1 MKMKVN
7 MEKTKHTNNF
17 VLGLDVSTK
26 TIGIALFED
35 FGNKGVLRL
44 LHHVTPVVKPKPTN
58 KMQELFEKATIFEEE
73 FLKKYKDIGINKVV
87 IEEPLLRSNNVNTVA
102 TLLRFNGII
111 SRAVYDIL
119 GVIPEYISSYDSR
132 AYAYPEL
139 MQIRKVNK
147 KGEPYSEK
155 ELSKAKPVLF
165 GDYDYEI
172 DKKMVIWEKVS
183 ELEPQ
188 IVWLVDKKQ
197 KLKKENYDMTDAY
210 TCIRAVMNR
219 DNIWL

>member
-1 MKMKVN
+1 MDKN
-7 MEKTKHTNNF
+7 NHTNNF

-35 FGNKGVLRL
+35 YGNRGTLRL
-44 LHHVTPVVKPKPTN
+44 LHHVTPVVKPKPEN
-58 KMQELFEKATIFEEE
+58 KMQELFEKVRIFEEE
-73 FLKKYKDIGINKVV
+73 FLTKYKNMGITKVV

-102 TLLRFNGII
+102 TLLRFNGMI

-119 GVIPEYISSYDSR
+119 GIIPEYISSYDSR
-132 AYAYPEL
+132 AYAFPEL

-147 KGEPYSEK
+147 KGEKYSEK
-155 ELSKAKPVLF
+155 ELAKAKPVLF

-172 DKKMVIWEKVS
+172 DKKTVIWEKVS

-197 KLKKENYDMTDAY
+197 KLKKENYDMCDSYACCLGY
-210 TCIRAVMNR
+210 MNKIGEWG
-219 DNIWL
+219 NV

>member
-1 MKMKVN
+1 
-7 MEKTKHTNNF
+7 MEKIEHTNNF

-35 FGNKGVLRL
+35 FGNYGALRL
-44 LHHVTPVVKPKPTN
+44 LHHVTPIVKPKPEN
-58 KMQELFEKATIFEEE
+58 KMQELFEKAIIFEDE
-73 FLKKYKDIGINKVV
+73 FLKKYKDIGITKVV

-119 GVIPEYISSYDSR
+119 GIIPEYISSYDSR
-132 AYAYPEL
+132 AHAYPEL

-147 KGEPYSEK
+147 KGEAYSEK
-155 ELSKAKPVLF
+155 DLTKAKPVLF

-197 KLKKENYDMTDAY
+197 KLKKENFDMSDSY
-210 TCIRAVMNR
+210 SAVLGYMHKEGF
-219 DNIWL
+219 WLPKTI

>member
-1 MKMKVN
+1 
-7 MEKTKHTNNF
+7 MEKIEHTNKF
-17 VLGLDVSTK
+17 VLGLDISTK

-35 FGNKGVLRL
+35 FGNHGTLRL
-44 LHHVTPVVKPKPTN
+44 LHHVTPIVKPKPES
-58 KMQELFEKATIFEEE
+58 KMQELFDKAIIFEED
-73 FLKKYKDIGINKVV
+73 FLKKYRDIGISKVV

-111 SRAVYDIL
+111 SRAIYDIL
-119 GVIPEYISSYDSR
+119 GIIPEYISSYDSR

-147 KGEPYSEK
+147 KGEQYSEK
-155 ELSKAKPVLF
+155 DLSKARPVLF
-165 GDYDYEI
+165 GDYDYEA

-197 KLKKENYDMTDAY
+197 KLKKENFDMSDGY
-210 TCIRAVMNR
+210 SAVLGYMHKEGF
-219 DNIWL
+219 WLPKTT

>member
-1 MKMKVN
+1 
-7 MEKTKHTNNF
+7 MEKIEHTNKF
-17 VLGLDVSTK
+17 VLGLDISTK

-35 FGNKGVLRL
+35 FGNHGALRL
-44 LHHVTPVVKPKPTN
+44 LHHVTPVVKPKPES

-73 FLKKYKDIGINKVV
+73 FLKKYKDIGITKVV

-119 GVIPEYISSYDSR
+119 GIIPEYISSYDSR
-132 AYAYPEL
+132 ACAYPEL

-147 KGEPYSEK
+147 KGEAYSDK
-155 ELSKAKPVLF
+155 DLSKAKPVLF
-165 GDYDYEI
+165 GEYDYEI

-197 KLKKENYDMTDAY
+197 KLKKENFDMTDAY

-219 DNIWL
+219 DNLWK

>member
-1 MKMKVN
+1 MDKN
-7 MEKTKHTNNF
+7 NHTNNF

-35 FGNKGVLRL
+35 YGNRGTLRL
-44 LHHVTPVVKPKPTN
+44 LHHVTPVVKPKPES
-58 KMQELFEKATIFEEE
+58 KMQELFEKAKIFEEE
-73 FLKKYKDIGINKVV
+73 FLINYKNIGITRVV

-119 GVIPEYISSYDSR
+119 GIIPEYISSYDSR
-132 AYAYPEL
+132 AYAFPEL

-147 KGEPYSEK
+147 KGEEYSEK

-197 KLKKENYDMTDAY
+197 KLKKENFDMTDAY
-210 TCIRAVMNR
+210 SCIRAVMQR
-219 DNIWL
+219 DNLWP

>member
-1 MKMKVN
+1 
-7 MEKTKHTNNF
+7 MENTKHTNNF

-35 FGNKGVLRL
+35 FGDHGTLRL
-44 LHHVTPVVKPKPTN
+44 LHHVTPVVKPKPTS
-58 KMQELFEKATIFEEE
+58 KMQELFEKAKIFEDE
-73 FLKKYKDIGINKVV
+73 FLKKYENININRVV

-139 MQIRKVNK
+139 MQIRTHNK
-147 KGEPYSEK
+147 KNEPYTPK
-155 ELSKAKPVLF
+155 ELARNKPVLF
-165 GDYDYEI
+165 GGYEWEI
-172 DKKMVIWEKVS
+172 DKKLVIWEKVS

-188 IVWLVDKKQ
+188 IVWLHDKSQ
-197 KLKKENYDMTDAY
+197 KLKKENFDMTDAY
-210 TCIRAVMNR
+210 TCVRASMLK
-219 DNIWL
+219 DKLWK

>member
-1 MKMKVN
+1 

-35 FGNKGVLRL
+35 FGDHGALRL
-44 LHHVTPVVKPKPTN
+44 LHHVTPMVKPKPES

-73 FLKKYKDIGINKVV
+73 FLKKYENIGIKKVV

-111 SRAVYDIL
+111 SRSVYNIL
-119 GVIPEYISSYDSR
+119 GIIPEYISSYDSR
-132 AYAYPEL
+132 AYAYPDL
-139 MQIRKVNK
+139 MQIRTHNK
-147 KGEPYSEK
+147 KNEPYTEK
-155 ELSKAKPVLF
+155 ELARNKPVLF
-165 GDYDYEI
+165 GCYEWEI
-172 DKKMVIWEKVS
+172 DKKLVIWEKVC

-188 IVWLVDKKQ
+188 IVWLHDKNQ
-197 KLKKENYDMTDAY
+197 KLKKENFDMTDAY
-210 TCIRAVMNR
+210 TCIRAVMSR
-219 DNIWL
+219 DNLWK

>member
-1 MKMKVN
+1 

-35 FGNKGVLRL
+35 FGDHGALRL
-44 LHHVTPVVKPKPTN
+44 LHHVTPVVKPKPEN
-58 KMQELFEKATIFEEE
+58 KMQELFEKAIIFEEE
-73 FLKKYKDIGINKVV
+73 FLKKHKDFNITKVI

-111 SRAVYDIL
+111 SRSVYDIL

-139 MQIRKVNK
+139 MAIRTHNK
-147 KGEPYSEK
+147 KNEPYTEK
-155 ELSKAKPVLF
+155 EIAKHKPVLF
-165 GDYDYEI
+165 GAYDWEI
-172 DKKMVIWEKVS
+172 DKKMVVWEKVS

-188 IVWLVDKKQ
+188 IVWLVDKNQ
-197 KLKKENYDMTDAY
+197 KLKKENFDMCDAY
-210 TCIRAVMNR
+210 TCCLAYMYKTNL
-219 DNIWL
+219 WKP

>member
-1 MKMKVN
+1 MDKN
-7 MEKTKHTNNF
+7 NHTNNF

-35 FGNKGVLRL
+35 YGNRGTLRL
-44 LHHVTPVVKPKPTN
+44 LHHVTPMVKPKPES
-58 KMQELFEKATIFEEE
+58 KMQELFEKAKIFEEE
-73 FLKKYKDIGINKVV
+73 FLINYKNIGITRVV

-102 TLLRFNGII
+102 TLLRFNGMI
-111 SRAVYDIL
+111 SRSVYDIL
-119 GVIPEYISSYDSR
+119 GIIPEYISSYDSR
-132 AYAYPEL
+132 AYAFPEL

-197 KLKKENYDMTDAY
+197 KLKKENFDMTDSY
-210 TCIRAVMNR
+210 CCIRAVMQR
-219 DNIWL
+219 DNLWP

>member
-1 MKMKVN
+1 MDKN
-7 MEKTKHTNNF
+7 NHTNNF

-35 FGNKGVLRL
+35 YGNRGTLRL
-44 LHHVTPVVKPKPTN
+44 LHHVTPVVKPKPES
-58 KMQELFEKATIFEEE
+58 KMQELFEKAKIFEEE
-73 FLKKYKDIGINKVV
+73 FLINYKNIGISRVV

-119 GVIPEYISSYDSR
+119 GIIPEYISSYDSR
-132 AYAYPEL
+132 AYAFPEL

-147 KGEPYSEK
+147 KGEEYSEK

-197 KLKKENYDMTDAY
+197 KLKKENFDMTDAY
-210 TCIRAVMNR
+210 SCIRAVMQR
-219 DNIWL
+219 DNLWP

>member
-1 MKMKVN
+1 
-7 MEKTKHTNNF
+7 MEKTNHTNKF
-17 VLGLDVSTK
+17 VLGLDISTK

-35 FGNKGVLRL
+35 FGNHGALRL
-44 LHHVTPVVKPKPTN
+44 LHHVTPVVKPKPES

-73 FLKKYKDIGINKVV
+73 FLKKYKDIGITKVV

-119 GVIPEYISSYDSR
+119 GIIPEYVSSYDSR

-147 KGEPYSEK
+147 KGEAYSDK
-155 ELSKAKPVLF
+155 DLSKAKPVLF
-165 GDYDYEI
+165 GDYDYEV
-172 DKKMVIWEKVS
+172 DKKMIIWEKVS

-197 KLKKENYDMTDAY
+197 KLKKENFDMTDAY

-219 DNIWL
+219 DNLWN

>member
-1 MKMKVN
+1 
-7 MEKTKHTNNF
+7 MEKIEHTDKF
-17 VLGLDVSTK
+17 VLGLDISTK

-35 FGNKGVLRL
+35 FGNHGTLRL
-44 LHHVTPVVKPKPTN
+44 LHHVTPIVKPKPTN
-58 KMQELFEKATIFEEE
+58 KMEELFEKARIFEEE
-73 FLKKYKDIGINKVV
+73 FLKKYKDIGITKVI

-111 SRAVYDIL
+111 SRAIYDIL
-119 GVIPEYISSYDSR
+119 GIIPEYISSYESR
-132 AYAYPEL
+132 AYGFPEL

-147 KGEPYSEK
+147 KGESYNEK
-155 ELSKAKPVLF
+155 DLSKAKPVLF
-165 GDYDYEI
+165 GGYDYEA

-197 KLKKENYDMTDAY
+197 KLKKENFDMSDSY
-210 TCIRAVMNR
+210 SAVLGYMYKEGF
-219 DNIWL
+219 WLPKTI

>member
-1 MKMKVN
+1 
-7 MEKTKHTNNF
+7 MEKSNKTNNF

-35 FGNKGVLRL
+35 FGNHGALRL
-44 LHHVTPVVKPKPTN
+44 LHHVTPVVKPKPES

-73 FLKKYKDIGINKVV
+73 FLKKYKNIGISRVV

-111 SRAVYDIL
+111 SRSVYDIL
-119 GVIPEYISSYDSR
+119 GIIPEYISSYDSR

-165 GDYDYEI
+165 GEYDYEI
-172 DKKMVIWEKVS
+172 DKKMVVWEKVS

-197 KLKKENYDMTDAY
+197 KLKKENFDMTDAY

-219 DNIWL
+219 DNLWS

>member
-1 MKMKVN
+1 
-7 MEKTKHTNNF
+7 MENNKF
-17 VLGLDVSTK
+17 VLGLDISTK

-35 FGNKGVLRL
+35 FGNHGTLRL
-44 LHHVTPVVKPKPTN
+44 LHHVTPVVKPKPEN
-58 KMQELFEKATIFEEE
+58 KMQELFEKAKIFEDE
-73 FLKKYKDIGINKVV
+73 FLNKYKNMNITRVV

-119 GVIPEYISSYDSR
+119 GIIPEYISSYDSR

-139 MQIRKVNK
+139 MQIRKFNK
-147 KGEPYSEK
+147 KGEAYNEK
-155 ELSKAKPVLF
+155 ELTKAKPVLF

-172 DKKMVIWEKVS
+172 DKKMVVWEKVS

-197 KLKKENYDMTDAY
+197 KLKKENFDMCDSY
-210 TCIRAVMNR
+210 SCVRAVMLR
-219 DNIWL
+219 DGFWVL

>member
-1 MKMKVN
+1 
-7 MEKTKHTNNF
+7 MEKVKHTNNF

-35 FGNKGVLRL
+35 FGDKGVLRL
-44 LHHVTPVVKPKPTN
+44 LHHVTPVVKPKPLS
-58 KMQELFEKATIFEEE
+58 KMQELFEKVTIFEEE
-73 FLKKYKDIGINKVV
+73 FLKKYKDIGITKVV

-111 SRAVYDIL
+111 SRSVYDIL

-139 MQIRKVNK
+139 MQIRKLNK

-219 DNIWL
+219 DNIWS

>member
-1 MKMKVN
+1 
-7 MEKTKHTNNF
+7 MEKVKHTNNF

-35 FGNKGVLRL
+35 FGDKGVLRL
-44 LHHVTPVVKPKPTN
+44 LHHVTPVVKPKPLS

-73 FLKKYKDIGINKVV
+73 FLKKYKDIGITKVV

-111 SRAVYDIL
+111 SRSVYDIL

-139 MQIRKVNK
+139 MQIRKLNK

-219 DNIWL
+219 DNILS

>member
-1 MKMKVN
+1 MGKI
-7 MEKTKHTNNF
+7 EHTNKF
-17 VLGLDVSTK
+17 VLGLDISTK

-35 FGNKGVLRL
+35 FGNQGALRL
-44 LHHVTPVVKPKPTN
+44 LHHVTPIVKPKPES

-73 FLKKYKDIGINKVV
+73 FLKKYKDIGITKVV

-119 GVIPEYISSYDSR
+119 GIIPEYVSSYDSR

-147 KGEPYSEK
+147 KGEAYSEK
-155 ELSKAKPVLF
+155 DLAKAKPVLF
-165 GDYDYEI
+165 GDYDYEV

-197 KLKKENYDMTDAY
+197 KLKKENFDMTDAY

-219 DNIWL
+219 DNLWK